1 MQRAATHTI
10 LLIEADISLRR
21 MIALGLQYRGLQVI
35 ETSSPSHLPTLTDQS
50 LDLVVLDIDG
60 EAGNNHELLAEV
72 QVHPI
77 LSSIPIVALAWE
89 TPTLVNVQRDNLSDF
104 LGHQNSL
111 DHITCLTKPFDARTL
126 HATIEQILLTTQE
139 AASAHKQE
147 AYLSAYSSTPT
158 PSICPLITAVGLLLV
173 FIGLLLQ
180 IIVAA
185 IGILI
190 VVAALLWWTLGT
202 KTASKPLAIE
212 AS

>member
-35 ETSSPSHLPTLTDQS
+35 ETSSPSHLPTLTNQS

-60 EAGNNHELLAEV
+60 EAGNNHELLTEV

-111 DHITCLTKPFDARTL
+111 DRITCLTKPFDARTL

-147 AYLSAYSSTPT
+147 AYLSAYSSMPT

-185 IGILI
+185 VGILI

>member
-60 EAGNNHELLAEV
+60 EAGNNHELLTEV

-111 DHITCLTKPFDARTL
+111 DRITCLTKPFDARTL

-202 KTASKPLAIE
+202 NTASKPLAIE

>member
-60 EAGNNHELLAEV
+60 EAGNNHELLTEV

-111 DHITCLTKPFDARTL
+111 DHITCLTK
-126 HATIEQILLTTQE
+126 E